1 MNPITLP
8 GIGPRRRTLRGVAPD
23 PNPLPPPLLLEASWD
38 DESNIREN
46 GFSLTEILWFQ
57 KGTRGGSA
65 PVLFVTSESFRVP
78 FTLGELID
86 VNADAPLPHEL
97 IHSLRMLRAGEQYR
111 YNGGA
116 NGVTVFTR
124 VQ

>member
-57 KGTRGGSA
+57 KADRAGKT
-65 PVLFVTSESFRVP
+65 PVLFVTSESYKVP
-78 FTLGELID
+78 FTLGELVE
-86 VNADAPLPHEL
+86 VNRDAPLPQIL

-111 YNGGA
+111 YDGGA
-116 NGVTVFTR
+116 SGITIFTR
-124 VQ
+124 IQ